1 MTGMSRSSAIETE
14 RQDLEQVLGRS
25 SNLDPLSTGGPFEHF
40 PGPVLVVAR
49 GGTVLSANRAGE
61 AVADLLD
68 NETTPELREAVNS
81 ALSGR
86 AAQINPFLLAPGGG
100 SDEIGQAVDLIA
112 LPWADGAAAL
122 LLGRDVSLERSLRSA
137 LIESRQRYK
146 DLVEASSDFAW
157 ETDTDGRFSF
167 VSPRGAL
174 GYPAATLV
182 GEPVA
187 DFLLGGEQPGASP
200 FGTKVPVD
208 HVEVWFRDAAGHAAC
223 LSANA
228 QPLTGPDGTWRGVR
242 GTCREITEER
252 ARETELARGRHRER
266 LLAYILRMVR
276 DELEPQR
283 MLMAAAGEL
292 VPALPA
298 LGVVIYGLRPGA
310 EPQPLAQAGTLPP
323 DAPLEA
329 MLSRIAAGEESAETR
344 HEAGHLIVKA
354 TRYQRNWNGALCLW
368 RSSEDEAWGEEEE
381 ILLEEVAAQVGVANQ
396 QLAREAELERL
407 SSTDPLTGLLN
418 RRGFLGHLERR
429 FARASGRSAP
439 AALFY
444 IDLDN
449 FKPVNDRHG
458 HHAGDKALVG
468 LGQILRDQI
477 RSGDLAAR
485 LGGDEFGL
493 FFAGMSVDQ
502 ARKKGEA
509 LLAAAA
515 GLAELSADAALPL
528 GLSVGIAVFDP
539 RIPEDLATLIARA
552 DQAMYAA
559 KRAGK
564 GGFALASPHD
574 GTAAP

>member
-1 MTGMSRSSAIETE
+1 MTGSSAAAVRRQYLE
-14 RQDLEQVLGRS
+14 RIRAGNDNLG
-25 SNLDPLSTGGPFEHF
+25 LLSPGGPFEQY

-49 GGTVLSANRAGE
+49 NTVVLTANASGE
-61 AVADLLD
+61 PIADLLQQGQCV
-68 NETTPELREAVNS
+68 ELRGAIDS
-81 ALSGR
+81 ALAGK
-86 AAQINPFLLAPGGG
+86 AAQVNPFLLGVRGTR
-100 SDEIGQAVDLIA
+100 DEVGQAFDLVV
-112 LPWADGAAAL
+112 LPWSEGAAAL
-122 LLGRDVSLERSLRSA
+122 VLGRDVTLDRSLRGA
-137 LIESRQRYK
+137 LIESRERYK

-157 ETDTDGRFSF
+157 ETDAEGRFVF
-167 VSPRGAL
+167 VSPHGAL
-174 GYPAATLV
+174 GHPAALLIDRRSQ
-182 GEPVA
+182 
-187 DFLLGGEQPGASP
+187 DFLVYGEDKATSP
-200 FGTKVPVD
+200 FVTRAPVD
-208 HVEVWFRDAAGHAAC
+208 QVEVWFRDAEGRAAC
-223 LSANA
+223 LSAIA
-228 QPLTGPDGTWRGVR
+228 RPLLGPDGVWRGAR
-242 GTCREITEER
+242 GTCREITEQR
-252 ARETELARGRHRER
+252 ARDAELARGRHRER

-283 MLMAAAGEL
+283 MLMAAAGAL

-298 LGVVIYGLRPGA
+298 LGVVIYDLRPGA

-323 DAPLEA
+323 DAPLKA
-329 MLSRIAAGEESAETR
+329 MLNRIAAGEESAETR

-418 RRGFLGHLERR
+418 RRGFLEHLERR

-439 AALFY
+439 AAVFY

-468 LGQILRDQI
+468 LGEILRDQI

-539 RIPEDLATLIARA
+539 RDPEDLATLIARA

-564 GGFALASPHD
+564 GGFEL
-574 GTAAP
+574 AAPQDGSANR